1 MADYASLVPVNIVT
15 GFLGSGKTTLL
26 SRLLGD
32 PELAETAVLVNEF
45 GEVGLDHRLLQ
56 HVAESTL
63 LLDNGCL
70 CCAIRGDLRSA
81 LRDLL
86 SGRDRGDIPYFRRV
100 VIETSGLADPV
111 PVAYT
116 VLVEPVLQH
125 HFRLGNIITCIDAV
139 NGAGQLARFQ
149 ESVKQAAIADRIVLT
164 KTDLAEPRDL
174 DALRHA
180 ITRLNRS
187 APIVDAAGEG
197 NDPRGLIID
206 DLYEAEGRLRDA
218 THWIQSAAAENDGE
232 DDGDP
237 EHGHGHHGHDHTPG
251 VDSFTLSFEAPL
263 DWTAFG
269 IWLSMLLHR
278 HGEQVL
284 RVKGL
289 LNVEGLPTPVLING
303 VQHLVHPPSHLA
315 GWPDDDHRSHLIFIV
330 QGLPRERIED
340 ALTVFN
346 GLANLMPPSVPRPHH
361 GEQRLDSTAGGSA
374 IV

>member
-26 SRLLGD
+26 SKLLGD

-45 GEVGLDHRLLQ
+45 GEVGLDHRLLRR
-56 HVAESTL
+56 VAESTL

-70 CCAIRGDLRSA
+70 CCAIRGDLQGA

-125 HFRLGNIITCIDAV
+125 HFRLGNIVTCIDAV
-139 NGAGQLARFQ
+139 NGAGQLERYR
-149 ESVKQAAIADRIVLT
+149 ESVKQAAVADRIVLT
-164 KTDLAEPRDL
+164 KTDLAESHEVEV
-174 DALRHA
+174 LRRA
-180 ITRLNRS
+180 VTRLNRS

-197 NDPRGLIID
+197 GDPRGLIID

-218 THWIQSAAAENDGE
+218 THWLESAETETTA
-232 DDGDP
+232 P
-237 EHGHGHHGHDHTPG
+237 EHGHDQHAHTRG
-251 VDSFTLSFEAPL
+251 VESFTFSFDTPL

-269 IWLSMLLHR
+269 IWLSLLLHR

-289 LNVEGLPTPVLING
+289 LNVEGVATPVLING
-303 VQHLVHPPSHLA
+303 VQHIVHPPSHLVA
-315 GWPDDDHRSHLIFIV
+315 WPDDDHRSHLIFIV
-330 QGLPRERIED
+330 QDLPRGQIEN
-340 ALTVFN
+340 ALMVFN
-346 GLANLMPPSVPRPHH
+346 GLANPTPLGKSPSSRV
-361 GEQRLDSTAGGSA
+361 ESSA
-374 IV
+374 RGPAIG

>member
-1 MADYASLVPVNIVT
+1 MADYATLVPINIVT

-26 SRLLGD
+26 SRLLAD

-45 GEVGLDHRLLQ
+45 GEVGLDHRLLR

-70 CCAIRGDLRSA
+70 CCAVRGDLQGA

-86 SGRDRGDIPYFRRV
+86 SGRDRGAIPYFRRV

-125 HFRLGNIITCIDAV
+125 HFRLGNIVTCIDAV
-139 NGAGQLARFQ
+139 NGAGQLERYG
-149 ESVKQAAIADRIVLT
+149 ESVKQAAVADRIVLT
-164 KTDLAEPRDL
+164 KTDLAEPRDVE
-174 DALRHA
+174 ALRRA
-180 ITRLNRS
+180 VTRLNRS

-197 NDPRGLIID
+197 GGPKGLIID
-206 DLYEAEGRLRDA
+206 DLYQAEGRLRDA
-218 THWIQSAAAENDGE
+218 THWLESADTGTGAS
-232 DDGDP
+232 
-237 EHGHGHHGHDHTPG
+237 GHSHGHDHEGHEHTRG
-251 VDSFTLSFEAPL
+251 VESFTISFETPL

-289 LNVEGLPTPVLING
+289 LNVEGLATPVLVNG
-303 VQHLVHPPSHLA
+303 VQHIVHPPSHLA
-315 GWPDDDHRSHLIFIV
+315 AWPDDDHRSHLIFIV
-330 QGLPRERIED
+330 QDLSRNRIEE
-340 ALTVFN
+340 ALMAFN
-346 GLANLMPPSVPRPHH
+346 GLANPTPPGKAPTSRA
-361 GEQRLDSTAGGSA
+361 GRWLDSPAGGSA
-374 IV
+374 IG